1 MTFLMRSQPLAIAI
15 STTIAIIVNS
25 FMSPVFA
32 GDPFRQN
39 NPRDI
44 GDKTEAAFEAIFL
57 EGNYLEAKEHL
68 VKAES
73 IEGDDPLVHA
83 MIASLAFD
91 DQEFDRMKIA
101 SAKTISVA
109 ENLQAKDP
117 LRANLYLALGH
128 FLEGAYVFKQ
138 EGAVSAIPRLQ
149 RVLQY
154 LDAAEKIDAEDPEYN
169 LLKGYLDLILA
180 VNLPFSSPEEAI
192 ERFQKYGK
200 PDYMVNRGIATAYRD
215 LYKQKVK
222 AKQLSQ
228 GESFLS
234 QAHVY
239 LDKAIA
245 ASPENPELMYLKGQ
259 FYLIQGKD
267 TSNLSLVEKSIP
279 YFEKAKA
286 KEAQLPKNVLQS
298 LNHDYLRVLPEQQ
311 QLLGGN

>member
-1 MTFLMRSQPLAIAI
+1 MTFLMRSQPLAIAV
-15 STTIAIIVNS
+15 STTIAIIFNS
-25 FMSPVFA
+25 FLSPVFA

-44 GDKTEAAFEAIFL
+44 GDKTEAAFESIFL
-57 EGNYLEAKEHL
+57 EGNYPKAKEQL
-68 VKAES
+68 VEAEAT
-73 IEGDDPLVHA
+73 EGDDPLVHA

-91 DQEFDRMKIA
+91 EEAFDTMKTA
-101 SAKTISVA
+101 SAQTIAVA
-109 ENLQAKDP
+109 ENLQAEDP

-128 FLEGAYVFKQ
+128 FLEGAYLFKQ

-149 RVLQY
+149 KVFQY
-154 LDAAEKIDAEDPEYN
+154 LDAAEKIDAQDPEYN

-200 PDYMVNRGIATAYRD
+200 PDYMVDRGIATAYRD

-228 GESFLS
+228 GESFLE

-267 TSNLSLVEKSIP
+267 TGNLTLVEKSIP

-311 QLLGGN
+311 QLLSNN